1 MTRPRLTTAAE
12 IAHVLTYGVGVLSA
26 ELRPAVRL
34 HLRLEI
40 ATLEE
45 TIAACDLAADSPE
58 ALALTRARA
67 ALDAL
72 AALAD
77 PVRPQS
83 PDRLT

>member
-1 MTRPRLTTAAE
+1 MTRPRLTAAAE

-58 ALALTRARA
+58 ALALTRARS

-72 AALAD
+72 TP
-77 PVRPQS
+77 PVLPQS
-83 PDRLT
+83 PDRLS

>member
-12 IAHVLTYGVGVLSA
+12 ITHVLTYGVGVLSA

-34 HLRLEI
+34 HLRLEV

-45 TIAACDLAADSPE
+45 TIAAGEGADDSPE

-72 AALAD
+72 TTH
-77 PVRPQS
+77 QEE
-83 PDRLT
+83 

>member
-12 IAHVLTYGVGVLSA
+12 IAHVLAYGPAVLSA

-45 TIAACDLAADSPE
+45 TIAECGPADDSPE

-67 ALDAL
+67 ALDAI
-72 AALAD
+72 A
-77 PVRPQS
+77 
-83 PDRLT
+83 

>member
-40 ATLEE
+40 ATLGE
-45 TIAACDLAADSPE
+45 TTAVGDLAEDSPE

-67 ALDAL
+67 ALDT
-72 AALAD
+72 
-77 PVRPQS
+77 
-83 PDRLT
+83 LTAHQEE

>member
-1 MTRPRLTTAAE
+1 MTRPRLTAAAE
-12 IAHVLTYGVGVLSA
+12 IAHVLTYGPTVLSA

-45 TIAACDLAADSPE
+45 TIAECNLPDDSPE

-67 ALDAL
+67 AICAID
-72 AALAD
+72 
-77 PVRPQS
+77 
-83 PDRLT
+83 

>member
-45 TIAACDLAADSPE
+45 TIAGCGLPDDAPE
-58 ALALTRARA
+58 ALALIRARA

-77 PVRPQS
+77 PVRPMS

>member
-45 TIAACDLAADSPE
+45 TIAACDLAGDSPE
-58 ALALTRARA
+58 ALAIARARA
-67 ALDAL
+67 ALD
-72 AALAD
+72 ALAD

>member
-12 IAHVLTYGVGVLSA
+12 ITHILTYGVGVLSA

-72 AALAD
+72 TP

-83 PDRLT
+83 PDRLN

>member
-12 IAHVLTYGVGVLSA
+12 ITHVLTYGVGVLSA

-45 TIAACDLAADSPE
+45 TIAACDLAAESPE
-58 ALALTRARA
+58 ALALIRARE

-72 AALAD
+72 VD

>member
-12 IAHVLTYGVGVLSA
+12 IAHVLTYGAGVLSA

-72 AALAD
+72 T
-77 PVRPQS
+77 PTVRPQS
-83 PDRLT
+83 PDRLN

>member
-45 TIAACDLAADSPE
+45 TIAGCGLPDDAPE

-72 AALAD
+72 
-77 PVRPQS
+77 
-83 PDRLT
+83 T

>member
-26 ELRPAVRL
+26 ELRPAVRPP
-34 HLRLEI
+34 LRLEI

-72 AALAD
+72 AE
-77 PVRPQS
+77 PVRPMS

>member
-12 IAHVLTYGVGVLSA
+12 IAHVLTYGVGVLGA

-45 TIAACDLAADSPE
+45 TIAAGDLADDSPE

-72 AALAD
+72 AD

-83 PDRLT
+83 PDRLN

>member
-12 IAHVLTYGVGVLSA
+12 IAHVLTYGVGVLSPA
-26 ELRPAVRL
+26 LRPAVRL

-58 ALALTRARA
+58 ALTRARARA

-72 AALAD
+72 TP

-83 PDRLT
+83 PDRLN

>member
-12 IAHVLTYGVGVLSA
+12 LAHVLTYGVGVLSA

-34 HLRLEI
+34 HLRLEF

-45 TIAACDLAADSPE
+45 TIAACDLADDAPE

-72 AALAD
+72 
-77 PVRPQS
+77 
-83 PDRLT
+83 T